1 MGLAK
6 ITIIFLSFIT
16 IMVASTT
23 AVVYEVG
30 DSQGWII
37 GNIDYSQWASTKNFH
52 VNDILVFNYNNK
64 YHNVMQVSKQ
74 EYESCTITNP
84 IATFNTGKDCIT
96 LQAYGDYY
104 YVCGIP
110 GHCQIGQKFHI
121 NIVGTSSQ
129 GSASVVAS
137 PLCFML
143 LITISA
149 ILEFCFF
156 LTF

>member
-1 MGLAK
+1 
-6 ITIIFLSFIT
+6 
-16 IMVASTT
+16 MVASTT
-23 AVVYEVG
+23 AVVHEVG

-84 IATFNTGKDCIT
+84 IATFNTGKDSIT

-104 YVCGIP
+104 YVCGNP

-143 LITISA
+143 LITIIA

>member
-1 MGLAK
+1 
-6 ITIIFLSFIT
+6 
-16 IMVASTT
+16 MVASTT

-84 IATFNTGKDCIT
+84 IATFNTGKDLLLFKPMVIIT
-96 LQAYGDYY
+96 MFVEFL
-104 YVCGIP
+104 
-110 GHCQIGQKFHI
+110 
-121 NIVGTSSQ
+121 
-129 GSASVVAS
+129 
-137 PLCFML
+137 
-143 LITISA
+143 A
-149 ILEFCFF
+149 IAKLVRNFI
-156 LTF
+156 

>member
-1 MGLAK
+1 MGFTK

-64 YHNVMQVSKQ
+64 CHNVMQVTKQ

-84 IATFNTGKDCIT
+84 IATFNTGKDSIT
-96 LQAYGDYY
+96 LRAYGDYY

-129 GSASVVAS
+129 GSANVVAS

-143 LITISA
+143 LITIIA
-149 ILEFCFF
+149 IPEFCFF

>member
-1 MGLAK
+1 
-6 ITIIFLSFIT
+6 
-16 IMVASTT
+16 MVVSTK

-30 DSQGWII
+30 DSQGWIV
-37 GNIDYSQWASTKNFH
+37 GNIDYSQWASTKKFH

-74 EYESCTITNP
+74 QYVSCTITNP
-84 IATFNTGKDCIT
+84 IATFNTGKDSIT

-129 GSASVVAS
+129 ASASFVAS
-137 PLCFML
+137 PLSFML
-143 LITISA
+143 LITIIA
-149 ILEFCFF
+149 ILQFCFF